1 MISLFRE
8 LQSLFSSKLKF
19 GSCLSHL
26 TIRLKCALNGTNGN
40 GSLTKTFAEFKLLTR
55 LARFCCGWQVKA
67 EIRFMF
73 ALELNADCSA
83 RDILNDGQQDVE
95 ATLRLQHVRIGRQ
108 ECRIIYEKQ
117 QNKRRK
123 ISEQILEKETL
134 LDVCLRQVVN

>member
-1 MISLFRE
+1 
-8 LQSLFSSKLKF
+8 
-19 GSCLSHL
+19 
-26 TIRLKCALNGTNGN
+26 
-40 GSLTKTFAEFKLLTR
+40 
-55 LARFCCGWQVKA
+55 
-67 EIRFMF
+67 MF